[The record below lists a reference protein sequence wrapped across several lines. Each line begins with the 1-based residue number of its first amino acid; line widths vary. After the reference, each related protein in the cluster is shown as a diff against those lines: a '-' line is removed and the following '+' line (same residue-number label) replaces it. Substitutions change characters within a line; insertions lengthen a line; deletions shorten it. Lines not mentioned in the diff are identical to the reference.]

1 MKNILI
7 TGAAGFIGSSLI
19 MKLSKSFKIYGIDNL
34 NSYYDKKL
42 KLDRLKL
49 IKSKILF
56 YKIDLSKKKD
66 LKSLF
71 QNKKFDIVIH
81 FAAQA
86 GVRYSFE
93 HPESYIESNI
103 IGTNNLMECLKLNPP
118 EHFIFASSSSV
129 YGLNSSKQS
138 FKETSSTN
146 HAVSLYAAS
155 KVSCESII
163 HNYSYNYKIPSTILR
178 FFTVYGPWGRPDMAL
193 FKFTKRIIEDKPINV
208 FNSGRLWRDFTY
220 IDDLTKS
227 IQKLIFKKPK
237 PKSIKDENNNSFL
250 APFRVL
256 NIGNQKPIRL
266 DQFINCLENVIGKPA
281 IKNFKPMQ
289 KGDVVFTKS
298 NCKSLKELIGYVPN
312 TNIEIGIKEFYKWY
326 KKYYQ

>member
-7 TGAAGFIGSSLI
+7 TGAAGFIGSGLI
-19 MKLSKSFKIYGIDNL
+19 MKLNKSFKIYGIDNL
-34 NSYYDKKL
+34 NNYYDKKL

-66 LKSLF
+66 LNSLF

-81 FAAQA
+81 LAAQA

-103 IGTNNLMECLKLNPP
+103 IGTNNLMECLKLKPP

-138 FKETSSTN
+138 FKETSSIN

-178 FFTVYGPWGRPDMAL
+178 FLQYMDLGEGQIWHYSNLQRELSKINQLMSLIADGYGGIL
-193 FKFTKRIIEDKPINV
+193 
-208 FNSGRLWRDFTY
+208 
-220 IDDLTKS
+220 
-227 IQKLIFKKPK
+227 LILM
-237 PKSIKDENNNSFL
+237 I
-250 APFRVL
+250 
-256 NIGNQKPIRL
+256 
-266 DQFINCLENVIGKPA
+266 
-281 IKNFKPMQ
+281 
-289 KGDVVFTKS
+289 
-298 NCKSLKELIGYVPN
+298 
-312 TNIEIGIKEFYKWY
+312 
-326 KKYYQ
+326 